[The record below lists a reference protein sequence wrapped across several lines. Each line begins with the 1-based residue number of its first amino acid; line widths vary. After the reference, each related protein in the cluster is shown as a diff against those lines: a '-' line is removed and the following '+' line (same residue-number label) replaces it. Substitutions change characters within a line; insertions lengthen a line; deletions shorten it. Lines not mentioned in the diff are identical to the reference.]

1 MKIVFFTFY
10 YPPDL
15 CAGSFRAVA
24 LTEALSG
31 KLKALDEI
39 HVITT
44 HPNRYSTY
52 KVKADSNVVDG
63 NIHIHRIHIPVHKSG
78 MLSQARSFLTYAWH
92 AFFLCRRIRPDYI
105 IGTTSRLMTG
115 VLTRASAAA
124 VRSQYYIDLRDIF
137 SETISDIFA
146 LKNKLLGRVVKLIF
160 SFIERPVFANAS
172 GVNVVSLGFPAYF
185 ESLGVKTDNWSFYPN
200 GVDSEFIGLPCLKN
214 ARQDK
219 IKTILY
225 AGNIGSGQG
234 LETIVPAVAKKLGE
248 QYLFKIIG
256 DGGTRPVLEAKLEAE
271 GIKNIKL
278 LPPVGRD
285 ELIKYYEQAD
295 MLFLHL
301 NDLPAFKRVLPSK
314 IFEYAALG
322 KPVIAGLAGYSA
334 QFINEQV
341 KYGCVFPPGDVD
353 SCVSC
358 IENASLNDLSQE
370 LVDSFVSK
378 YSRVHIMD
386 DMSKQI
392 LLVANENVNNA
403 E

>member
-1 MKIVFFTFY
+1 M
-10 YPPDL
+10 
-15 CAGSFRAVA
+15 
-24 LTEALSG
+24 
-31 KLKALDEI
+31 
-39 HVITT
+39 
-44 HPNRYSTY
+44 
-52 KVKADSNVVDG
+52 DS
-63 NIHIHRIHIPVHKSG
+63 
-78 MLSQARSFLTYAWH
+78 
-92 AFFLCRRIRPDYI
+92 
-105 IGTTSRLMTG
+105 
-115 VLTRASAAA
+115 
-124 VRSQYYIDLRDIF
+124 
-137 SETISDIFA
+137 
-146 LKNKLLGRVVKLIF
+146 VKLIF
-160 SFIERPVFANAS
+160 SFIERPVFAKAS

-200 GVDSEFIGLPCLKN
+200 GVDSEFIGLPRLKN
-214 ARQDK
+214 VRQDK

-341 KYGCVFPPGDVD
+341 KYGCVFPPGDAD

-386 DMSKQI
+386 DMSKHI
-392 LLVANENVNNA
+392 LLVANENVNYA
-403 E
+403 A